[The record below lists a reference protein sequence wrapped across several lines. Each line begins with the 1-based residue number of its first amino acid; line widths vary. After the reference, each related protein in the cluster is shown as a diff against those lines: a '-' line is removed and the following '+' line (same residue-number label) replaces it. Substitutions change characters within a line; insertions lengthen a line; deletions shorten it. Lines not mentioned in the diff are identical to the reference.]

1 MQLLADKPE
10 EEITDEQLIDKFRL
24 SHDNTYVG
32 ELYNRYAHL
41 VLGLGLKYFK
51 NQDDASDAVSN
62 IFELL
67 IKELKKHHIEN
78 FKSWLFTV
86 SKNHCLQ
93 ELRKRQTT
101 DKKATAF
108 EDFLLES
115 MENDEEIHLI
125 NKKEDL
131 LIKLEK
137 ALPELKHNQK
147 ICIKMFYL
155 ERKTYLD
162 IAEETGFS
170 LKEIKSYIQNGKRNL
185 LIKLQEENGE

>member
-1 MQLLADKPE
+1 MLFSGEKPE
-10 EEITDEQLIDKFRL
+10 EQITDEQLIEKFRL

-67 IKELKKHHIEN
+67 IKELKKHRIEN

-101 DKKATAF
+101 DKKASVF
-108 EDFLLES
+108 EDFLLET
-115 MENDEEIHLI
+115 MESDEEIHLI
-125 NKKEDL
+125 SKKEEL

-137 ALPELKHNQK
+137 ALPELKYNQK

-155 ERKTYLD
+155 ERKTYAD

>member
-1 MQLLADKPE
+1 MLFSGEKPE
-10 EEITDEQLIDKFRL
+10 EQITDEQLIEKFRL

-67 IKELKKHHIEN
+67 IKELKKHRIEN

-101 DKKATAF
+101 DKKASVF
-108 EDFLLES
+108 EDFLQETMES
-115 MENDEEIHLI
+115 DEEIHLI
-125 NKKEDL
+125 SKKEEL

-137 ALPELKHNQK
+137 ALPELKYNQK

-155 ERKTYLD
+155 ERKTYAD